1 MIISMIAIISVQV
14 YWIISAW
21 EDKEEEFSLAVSQSL
36 NSVSVMIEEREMSDY
51 IAAFEK
57 LLDSVGTPN
66 DSNFTDVFLF
76 MDDDMTS
83 NLTSFYAY
91 GILEENY
98 ILNIDTKLGE
108 ESNVKDYK
116 KVKTTTVLNNDKIF
130 NRENKLPSSIDKLR
144 SVERINTYDQV
155 KYRAAFSDYSSTIP
169 IHRRLNVHE
178 LHTLLEEVF

>member
-1 MIISMIAIISVQV
+1 MIFSIMAIISVQV

-108 ESNVKDYK
+108 ELTVKDYK

-169 IHRRLNVHE
+169 IHRRLNG
-178 LHTLLEEVF
+178 T

>member
-1 MIISMIAIISVQV
+1 MIISIVAIISVQV

-98 ILNIDTKLGE
+98 IFP
-108 ESNVKDYK
+108 NVCLFFQKSHFK
-116 KVKTTTVLNNDKIF
+116 KKQCT
-130 NRENKLPSSIDKLR
+130 
-144 SVERINTYDQV
+144 
-155 KYRAAFSDYSSTIP
+155 
-169 IHRRLNVHE
+169 
-178 LHTLLEEVF
+178 